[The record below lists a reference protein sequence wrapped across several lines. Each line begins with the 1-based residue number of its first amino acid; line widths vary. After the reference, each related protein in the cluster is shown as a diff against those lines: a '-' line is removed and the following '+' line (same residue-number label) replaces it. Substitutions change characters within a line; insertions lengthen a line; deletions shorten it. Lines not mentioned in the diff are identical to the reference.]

1 MRRFKCSC
9 RLQTGDWRLE
19 TEDKQVRSWLR
30 SRQDQIRRPVS
41 LSQATP
47 FRLQTVVVIVNVMMG
62 RSVAVRWKSENERNI
77 EN

>member
-1 MRRFKCSC
+1 MP
-9 RLQTGDWRLE
+9 TADWRLE

-30 SRQDQIRRPVS
+30 SRRDQIRRPVS
-41 LSQATP
+41 LSQATL

-62 RSVAVRWKSENERNI
+62 RSVTVRWKSKSERNI